1 MCEDKEKEEYM
12 GKTILIVEDDPMSL
26 KLFQTLLQM
35 NGYETLEATDGRRG
49 VELAKEK
56 KPDLI
61 LMDVQMPSL
70 DGLEATRILKKDG
83 AMRNTPIV
91 ALTAHAMKGDEEKIR
106 SAGCDG
112 YITKPIDTREFLQKI
127 TEYLSR

>member
-12 GKTILIVEDDPMSL
+12 GETILIVESDPMTL
-26 KLFQTLLQM
+26 KLFQSLLQI

-61 LMDVQMPSL
+61 LMDVQVSSM
-70 DGLEATRILKKDG
+70 DGLNAMTILKEDET
-83 AMRNTPIV
+83 MRHTPIV
-91 ALTAHAMKGDEEKIR
+91 AVTAHAMKGDEEKLR

-112 YITKPIDTREFLQKI
+112 YMTKPIDTREFLKKV
-127 TEYLSR
+127 TEYLSG

>member
-12 GKTILIVEDDPMSL
+12 GETILIVESDPMSL
-26 KLFQTLLQM
+26 KLFQSLLQI
-35 NGYETLEATDGRRG
+35 NGYETLEATDGGRG

-61 LMDVQMPSL
+61 LMDVQVLSM
-70 DGLEATRILKKDG
+70 DGLNAMIILKEDET
-83 AMRNTPIV
+83 MRHTPIV
-91 ALTAHAMKGDEEKIR
+91 ALTAHAMKGDEEKLR

-112 YITKPIDTREFLQKI
+112 YMTKPIDTREFLKKVA
-127 TEYLSR
+127 EYLSG